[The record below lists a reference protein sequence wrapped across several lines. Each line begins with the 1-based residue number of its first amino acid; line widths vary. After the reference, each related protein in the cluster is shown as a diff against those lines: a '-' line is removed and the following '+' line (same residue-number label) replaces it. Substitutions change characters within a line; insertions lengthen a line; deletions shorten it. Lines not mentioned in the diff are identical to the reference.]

1 MSMKETFNVNFTITF
16 WKKNF
21 LIRNMYDQAFMVYLS
36 VRLADFST
44 YEATIIL
51 HDLNSLDEL
60 WNSHS

>member
-1 MSMKETFNVNFTITF
+1 MSILLSLFE
-16 WKKNF
+16 KKIDF
-21 LIRNMYDQAFMVYLS
+21 LIRNMYVQAFMVYLS

-60 WNSHS
+60 

>member
-1 MSMKETFNVNFTITF
+1 MSILLFL
-16 WKKNF
+16 KKKIDF
-21 LIRNMYDQAFMVYLS
+21 PIRNMYLQAFMVYLS

-60 WNSHS
+60 